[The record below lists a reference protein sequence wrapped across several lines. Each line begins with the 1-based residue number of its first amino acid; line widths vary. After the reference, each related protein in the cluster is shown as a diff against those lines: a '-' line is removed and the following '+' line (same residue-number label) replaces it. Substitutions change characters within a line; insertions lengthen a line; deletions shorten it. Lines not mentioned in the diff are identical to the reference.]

1 VGYALRYF
9 AVPFLPMVLG
19 VVLGFMIESNY
30 RRALVL
36 SNGDLST
43 FVRNPISAALLATAI
58 VVLAG
63 SLMRHSKT
71 RAAAR

>member
-1 VGYALRYF
+1 
-9 AVPFLPMVLG
+9 
-19 VVLGFMIESNY
+19 MIESNY

-43 FVRNPISAALLATAI
+43 FVRNPISAALLATAL

-63 SLMRHSKT
+63 QLMRQAKS
-71 RAAAR
+71 RANAR

>member
-1 VGYALRYF
+1 
-9 AVPFLPMVLG
+9 MVLG

-36 SNGDLST
+36 SNGDLLT
-43 FVRNPISAALLATAI
+43 FVRNPISAALLAAAF

-63 SLMRHSKT
+63 QLMRQAKS
-71 RAAAR
+71 RANAR